1 MAENLNRFG
10 AGHVLPRD
18 RPSSRPAEGKGH
30 VVKIPSPTVS
40 LLTGAALAVAFLVAD
55 LNIPSK
61 QEAYS
66 AGAETPAPST
76 ATKSSPAST
85 PKPSATTA
93 KAKPTATTPAK
104 AAAKA
109 PKGALVAVAG
119 TPRLGGN
126 ASDWSASAI
135 MSSTATVSGHDT
147 GVTAD
152 WQVLWDQKALYLR
165 ATVHDPQIVQPF
177 VANPGQLFRGDSVN
191 LELGKGANNLSAG
204 ARLRTEDGHYLFGPR
219 PGGGLV
225 TAVNPAIG
233 GTFVDGKADRRVRAI
248 ERPIKSGYVVEMA
261 IPWNMIGATPAPGRV
276 LAANLNVSDGS
287 QAGVLRN
294 MKSTNPRR
302 TSKNQSHPG
311 TWQVLKLRG

>member
-1 MAENLNRFG
+1 MR
-10 AGHVLPRD
+10 
-18 RPSSRPAEGKGH
+18 
-30 VVKIPSPTVS
+30 IPSPTVS
-40 LLTGAALAVAFLVAD
+40 LLAGAALAAAFLIAD
-55 LNIPSK
+55 YNIPSK

-66 AGAETPAPST
+66 AGAESPASST
-76 ATKSSPAST
+76 ATKSAEAST
-85 PKPSATTA
+85 PTPSATTA
-93 KAKPTATTPAK
+93 KAKPKATTPAK
-104 AAAKA
+104 A
-109 PKGALVAVAG
+109 PKGSLIAVAG

-135 MSSTATVSGHDT
+135 MSSTATVSGRDT

-177 VANPGQLFRGDSVN
+177 VANPGQLFRGDSVH
-191 LELGKGANNLSAG
+191 LELGKAANNLSAG

-225 TAVNPAIG
+225 TAVNPAIA

-248 ERPIKSGYVVEMA
+248 ERPIKSGYVVEIA

-287 QAGVLRN
+287 QAGVLRA

-311 TWQVLKLRG
+311 TWQVLKLLA